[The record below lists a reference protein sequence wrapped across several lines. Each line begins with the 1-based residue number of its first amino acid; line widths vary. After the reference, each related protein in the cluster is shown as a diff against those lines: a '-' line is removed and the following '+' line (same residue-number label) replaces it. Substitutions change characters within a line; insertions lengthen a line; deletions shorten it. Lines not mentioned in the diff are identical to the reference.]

1 MKKRILEYCSCYYGM
16 RSTAPYPSAKWVE
29 CTLCNGTGVK
39 EYAMEYKYIGI
50 PVDTQTYDNT
60 KIGAEFAGGVVIEG
74 IYDDDNE
81 QDILVVRINQPKD

>member
-1 MKKRILEYCSCYYGM
+1 M
-16 RSTAPYPSAKWVE
+16 RSTATYPSAKWVG
-29 CTLCNGTGVK
+29 CTLCNGKGVK
-39 EYAMEYKYIGI
+39 EYTMEYKYIGI